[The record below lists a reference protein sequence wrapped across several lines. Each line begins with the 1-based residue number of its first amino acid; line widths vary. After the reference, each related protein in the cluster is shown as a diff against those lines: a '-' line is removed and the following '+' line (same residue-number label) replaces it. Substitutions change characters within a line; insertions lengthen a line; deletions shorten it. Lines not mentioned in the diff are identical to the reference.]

1 MLKHHCSLF
10 YSLPLL
16 VRPSNGDN
24 DSKANPGYFQALSL
38 NLAEQSHTAKGLKT
52 QTHGLVDTSPL
63 DSDLIM
69 HFFFFFL
76 NWLQPQHVQVLRAGT
91 ETEPQ
96 LWATLDP
103 LTHCTGPG
111 FEPTATQTTTVG
123 FLTHCHTARTPI
135 ICIF

>member
-69 HFFFFFL
+69 HFFFFFFL
-76 NWLQPQHVQVLRAGT
+76 KLA
-91 ETEPQ
+91 
-96 LWATLDP
+96 
-103 LTHCTGPG
+103 
-111 FEPTATQTTTVG
+111 TTTACASSQG
-123 FLTHCHTARTPI
+123 RN
-135 ICIF
+135 

>member
-69 HFFFFFL
+69 HFFFFFFKTGYNHSMCKFSGQEL
-76 NWLQPQHVQVLRAGT
+76 KPSHSSWQH
-91 ETEPQ
+91 
-96 LWATLDP
+96 
-103 LTHCTGPG
+103 
-111 FEPTATQTTTVG
+111 
-123 FLTHCHTARTPI
+123 
-135 ICIF
+135 